1 MEEFVK
7 VLKKVMLSASILAIL
22 LSATPAQAGNNNRLF
37 DSGPS
42 GASSGESSRLLDSG
56 HQLAM
61 RLFGWLLG

>member
-1 MEEFVK
+1 MEEFVRSLRNK
-7 VLKKVMLSASILAIL
+7 IVLSGVVLALI
-22 LSATPAQAGNNNRLF
+22 AIGPAPAQANRLF